1 MLQYTYK
8 CKFTLRDAL
17 LLAREGTPVER
28 SMKELLVGVRDAAA
42 ALGLSHWTV
51 RQYIRDGKIQAVRL
65 GRRVLVEPSELE
77 NLVAVA
83 RAEAQ
88 DGES

>member
-1 MLQYTYK
+1 
-8 CKFTLRDAL
+8 
-17 LLAREGTPVER
+17 
-28 SMKELLVGVRDAAA
+28 MKELLVGVRDAAA